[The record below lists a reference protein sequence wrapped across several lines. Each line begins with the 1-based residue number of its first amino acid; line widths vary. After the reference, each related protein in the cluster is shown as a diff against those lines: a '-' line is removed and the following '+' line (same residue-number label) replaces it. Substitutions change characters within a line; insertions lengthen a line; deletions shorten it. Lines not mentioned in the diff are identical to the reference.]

1 MPYCRQCGKEVNAG
15 ETFCRFCGAK
25 LSPVQAGPQ
34 NPYSSSAVREEELAL
49 FVGKNAEKY
58 LGKFRKFSRNG
69 EDSFVTTWHW
79 PAFFF
84 SFWWTLYRKLYGWAL
99 LVLFLGFVP
108 YLGFLVM
115 IAFGMSANYIYYQH
129 AKKKLIEVKSLPSSE
144 VERAAAVA
152 RAGGVNN
159 VAVVLAPIAVIA
171 ILVILVA
178 IAVPQFVSYRQRSFD
193 LKAKHEIQDA
203 CARGIAFFAAR
214 PEIAEI
220 APEDFLDAGLVR
232 SPEVEL
238 MLLDGRR
245 ETFSLSAKHK
255 KGGKLYLTDKQC
267 TLTEEKQTRDSGEQ
281 TKF

>member
-25 LSPVQAGPQ
+25 LSPAQSGSE
-34 NPYSSSAVREEELAL
+34 NRYSSSTVREEDLAL

-58 LGKFRKFSRNG
+58 LGKFQKFTRDG
-69 EDSFVTTWHW
+69 EDSFATTWHW

-84 SFWWTLYRKLYGWAL
+84 SFWWTLYRKLYGWAI
-99 LVLFLGFVP
+99 LVLFLGCVP

-115 IAFGMSANYIYYQH
+115 IAFGMSANYIYYRH
-129 AKKKLIEVKSLPSSE
+129 AKKKLLEVKSLPASE
-144 VERAAAVA
+144 VERTAAVA

-159 VAVVLAPIAVIA
+159 VAVVLVPIAVIA
-171 ILVILVA
+171 IFAILAA
-178 IAVPQFVSYRQRSFD
+178 IAIPHYVSYRQRSFD

-203 CARGIAFFAAR
+203 CARGIAFFADR
-214 PEIAEI
+214 PEITEI

-232 SPEVEL
+232 SPDVEL

-255 KGGKLYLTDKQC
+255 KGRKLYFTDKQC
-267 TLTEEKQTRDSGEQ
+267 TLTEERRTTDSVDQ

>member
-1 MPYCRQCGKEVNAG
+1 MPYCRQCGKEVNSG
-15 ETFCRFCGAK
+15 ETYCRFCGAK
-25 LSPVQAGPQ
+25 LSPAQAGSQ
-34 NPYSSSAVREEELAL
+34 NSHSSAVLREEDFAL

-58 LGKFRKFSRNG
+58 LGKFQKFTQNG
-69 EDSFVTTWHW
+69 EDSFATTWHW

-99 LVLFLGFVP
+99 LALLLGCIP
-108 YLGFLVM
+108 YLGLFVM

-129 AKKKLIEVKSLPSSE
+129 AKKKLMEVKSLPASE

-159 VAVVLAPIAVIA
+159 VAVVLVPIAVIA
-171 ILVILVA
+171 ILAILAA
-178 IAVPQFVSYRQRSFD
+178 IAIPQFVSYRQRSFD

-203 CARGIAFFAAR
+203 CARGMAFFSAR
-214 PEIAEI
+214 PEITEI
-220 APEDFLDAGLVR
+220 APEDFLDAGLIR
-232 SPEVEL
+232 SPDVEL

-255 KGGKLYLTDKQC
+255 KGRKLYLTDKQC
-267 TLTEEKQTRDSGEQ
+267 TLTEEKRHRDSEEQ
-281 TKF
+281 TTF